1 MLSFSTMT
9 FKEIFDKYNKLV
21 YNLAMQ
27 YVQSKE
33 DAEEITQDIFVKI
46 HEKLSTFQQQ
56 SDIKTWIYRITINQ
70 SLDFIKAQKSK
81 KRWSFFSAL
90 SLNDENKKIDVPHFN
105 HPGVE
110 MEQKEALERIFKAIN
125 QLPDNQK
132 TVIILLKIEQ
142 NTQAET
148 AQIMNIS
155 TKAVESLFQR
165 AKKNLETILTQN
177 EGK

>member
-1 MLSFSTMT
+1 MT

-27 YVQSKE
+27 YVQQKE
-33 DAEEITQDIFVKI
+33 NAEEITQDVFVKI
-46 HEKLSTFQQQ
+46 HEKLSSFQQQ

-70 SLDFIKAQKSK
+70 SLDFIKAQKSR
-81 KRWSFFSAL
+81 KRWSFFSAI
-90 SLNDENKKIDVPHFN
+90 SINDERKRIEVPHFE

-110 MEQKEALERIFKAIN
+110 LEQKEAIENIFDAIN
-125 QLPDNQK
+125 QLSDNQK
-132 TVIILLKIEQ
+132 SVLILLKIEQ
-142 NTQAET
+142 HTQSET
-148 AQIMNIS
+148 AKIMDIS

>member
-1 MLSFSTMT
+1 MT

-21 YNLAMQ
+21 YNLALQ
-27 YVQSKE
+27 YVQHKE
-33 DAEEITQDIFVKI
+33 DAEEITQDVFVKI
-46 HEKLSTFQQQ
+46 HEKLSTFLQQ

-81 KRWSFFSAL
+81 KRWSFFSSL
-90 SLNDENKKIDVPHFN
+90 SLNDENKQIEVPHFN

-110 MEQKEALERIFKAIN
+110 LEQKEALEGIFKAIN
-125 QLPDNQK
+125 TLPDNQK

-148 AQIMNIS
+148 AQIMDIS

-165 AKKNLETILTQN
+165 AKKNLENLLIQN
-177 EGK
+177 KGK

>member
-1 MLSFSTMT
+1 MNFRELF
-9 FKEIFDKYNKLV
+9 EKYNKLV

-27 YVQSKE
+27 YVQNKE
-33 DAEEITQDIFVKI
+33 NAEEITQDVFVKI
-46 HEKLSTFQQQ
+46 HEKLNTFQQQ
-56 SDIKTWIYRITINQ
+56 ADIKTWIYRITINQ
-70 SLDFIKAQKSK
+70 SLDFIKAQKSQ

-90 SLNDENKKIDVPHFN
+90 SLNDENKRIDVPHFN

-110 MEQKEALERIFKAIN
+110 LEQKEALAAIFKCIN

-132 TVIILLKIEQ
+132 TVLILLKIEQ

-148 AQIMNIS
+148 AKIMDIS

-165 AKKNLETILTQN
+165 AKKNLETLLNN
-177 EGK
+177 EGI